1 MKATFRSL
9 AVALLTLLQASAA
22 LSDAPLIWGPSNTAR
37 LLNSGELVGKNGDIY
52 LHSPVA
58 LTFPAANAKGPL
70 LNDGSGT
77 LSWLVG
83 NNNSFTG
90 FDSTGTMISIPGY
103 SWDQTTSALNGNLTV
118 DPFVSSYTLY
128 GFNTQANPTADT
140 VNAVTT
146 GQFSNSCGT
155 DNSGF
160 ACGDPITGAGGLYGI
175 NNSVNSSNKSPAGH
189 LQQYNGYSQIGNGV
203 DPITVHDIGGIAN
216 GQTLA
221 SGVTLNYVSQ
231 IINNLQAPVGSKL
244 NTYTGLA
251 EYSNINH
258 LLQNYNGIQN
268 SATIA
273 TLDGY
278 YTGFQDSSQVT
289 TANSSYTSYQV
300 SPGIST
306 LRGSYNGVNISPN
319 ITNAALTAEQFE
331 ITTVADVA
339 QSLAGKYLTFCD
351 PNTDGGTCWAPWFKV
366 SGTGTAPVLSGYTLI
381 EVDINTNDSASVVGT
396 TLYTAVNALTVNLT
410 WVDSGTGIV
419 TGTAIN
425 AGGSQ
430 QAQAEDSGFAVVML
444 VFGGGD
450 GQAYGLNINMGNT
463 TGFAAG
469 NVNAITATGD
479 VSVDGKLQTSVN
491 APMADQ
497 GGASANPV
505 NTINTEF
512 TIAPGITVNNADEFG
527 FGPIANLT
535 LGANAHL
542 NASPGLQVG
551 ASSLGMIGLIQMDN
565 LSTAT
570 NVNGSFIAQVLVGGT
585 GAGGII
591 DDMAGYRAISANF
604 GSPSTVTNY
613 RAYFADDLLGAPATN
628 SWGLYS
634 KSSFENYMGKSL
646 KIGGAPV
653 TGDKVANSSV
663 GLQVTDTAI
672 YPDPI
677 TTAARNALTPLT
689 GMLVNNSDTAQLE
702 RYDGATW
709 VGISGGG
716 TVTSIDVSGGTTGLT
731 TSGGPVTGS
740 GTITLS
746 GTLGV
751 ANGGTGAATLA
762 LNNVLLG
769 NATSALQEIAPGT
782 SGNVLTSD
790 GTTWASSPA
799 TGGTALN
806 ALQVGVGNSTTPGQ
820 TDAVSTL
827 LVGDVTAASDFLT
840 ATITIAN
847 PAVVTATAHGQGF
860 GAKVFFTTT
869 GALPTGLVI
878 NTTYFVAGTINAN
891 DFQLAATY
899 ADAINGNLITTT
911 GTQSGVHTLHTGG
924 LTLTPGELRGLRSG
938 SAIGAGYV
946 GEVGTQTFSNVTLTT
961 TYSALAT
968 GLDLTPGNWTLYG
981 QATSIGCG
989 VTTSAIDLS
998 IDTTNGGTGTTGISR
1013 VFGATRTSGYGQA
1026 VIAVYTVNIGT
1037 TTTYYLNGASDVGS
1051 CTGTYGNITAI
1062 RR

>member
-1 MKATFRSL
+1 MKPKFRSL
-9 AVALLTLLQASAA
+9 AVALLTFMHACIAVA
-22 LSDAPLIWGPSNTAR
+22 DAPLIWGPSNTAR

-70 LNDGSGT
+70 LNDGTGT

-90 FDSTGTMISIPGY
+90 FDSTGTMISVPGY

-140 VNAVTT
+140 VNAVTNVQFQT
-146 GQFSNSCGT
+146 GCGT

-160 ACGDPITGAGGLYGI
+160 ACGNPTTGAGGLYGI
-175 NNSVNSSNKSPAGH
+175 TNNLNSNNKSPAGH

-203 DPITVHDIGGIAN
+203 DPITVHDIGGIAS

-221 SGVTLNYVSQ
+221 SGVTLQYVNQ
-231 IINNLQAPVGSKL
+231 ITNNLQAPAGSQL
-244 NTYTGLA
+244 STYTGLA

-258 LLQNYNGIQN
+258 LLQNYSGIQN

-278 YTGFQDSSQVT
+278 YNGFLDSAQVT
-289 TANSSYTSYQV
+289 TVNGGYNSVSL
-300 SPGIST
+300 SPGIT
-306 LRGSYNGVNISPN
+306 TMRGSYNGVNISPN
-319 ITNAALTAEQFE
+319 VTNAALTAEVFQ

-430 QAQAEDSGFAVVML
+430 QANAQDSGFAVIMTT
-444 VFGGGD
+444 FGGGD
-450 GQAYGLNINMGNT
+450 GQAYGININMGNA

-469 NVNAITATGD
+469 STQAINATGD
-479 VSVDGKLQTSVN
+479 VQIDGYLNTNHGFAMVDN
-491 APMADQ
+491 
-497 GGASANPV
+497 GGTQANPV
-505 NTINTEF
+505 NSINTDF
-512 TIAPGITVNNADEFG
+512 TIAPGVTVNNADSFG
-527 FGPIANLT
+527 FGPISSLT
-535 LGANAHL
+535 LGANAHA

-551 ASSLGMIGLIQMDN
+551 ATSLGMIGLIQMDN

-570 NVNGSFIAQVLVGGT
+570 NVNGSFIAQVLVGGS
-585 GAGGII
+585 GAGGVI

-604 GSPSTVTNY
+604 GSPTTVTNY
-613 RAYFADDLLGAPATN
+613 RAYLADDLLGAPATN

-634 KSSFENYMGKSL
+634 KASFENYMGKSL

-653 TGDKVANSSV
+653 TGDKVANASV
-663 GLQVTDTAI
+663 GLQVSDTAI

-709 VGISGGG
+709 IGISGGG
-716 TVTSIDVSGGTTGLT
+716 TVTSIDVDGGTTGLT
-731 TSGGPVTGS
+731 TSGGPVTSS
-740 GTITLS
+740 GTITLA

-751 ANGGTGAATLA
+751 ANGGTGAGTLA

-769 NATSALQEIAPGT
+769 NTTSALQVVAPGT

-790 GTTWASSPA
+790 GTTWASSPNPA
-799 TGGTALN
+799 GTPLN
-806 ALQVGVGNSTTPGQ
+806 ALQIGIGNSTTPGQ

-827 LVGDVTAASDFLT
+827 LVGDVLAASNYQT

-847 PAVVTATAHGQGF
+847 PAVVTATAHGLTF
-860 GAKVFFTTT
+860 GSKVFFTTT
-869 GALPTGLVI
+869 GALPTGLAI
-878 NTTYFVAGTINAN
+878 NTTYFVANPVNAN
-891 DFQLAATY
+891 DFTLAANLG
-899 ADAINGNLITTT
+899 DAIVSNLITTT

-924 LTLTPGELRGLRSG
+924 LTLTPGQIPGVMSG
-938 SAIGAGYV
+938 SAIQPGYV
-946 GEVGTQTFSNVTLTT
+946 GEVVTASFSGVTLTT
-961 TYSALAT
+961 TTSNL
-968 GLDLTPGNWTLYG
+968 LSPIDLRPGNWTIYG
-981 QATSIGCG
+981 TASTVGCG
-989 VTTSAIDLS
+989 GATTAIDLS
-998 IDTTNGGTGTTGISR
+998 IDTTSNGTGTLGTNRSI
-1013 VFGATRTSGYGQA
+1013 GAVNGSYGQA
-1026 VIAVYTVNIGT
+1026 VVAAYNVSIGT
-1037 TTTYYLNGASDVGS
+1037 VTQYYLTGASLNSGS
-1051 CTGTYGNITAI
+1051 CTSTAGNITAI

>member
-1 MKATFRSL
+1 MLKKI
-9 AVALLTLLQASAA
+9 TLLFFAYFQASIA
-22 LSDAPLIWGPSNTAR
+22 LADAPLIWGPNNSAK

-52 LHSPVA
+52 LHSAVP
-58 LTFPAANAKGPL
+58 LIFPAANAKGPL
-70 LNDGSGT
+70 LNNGTGT

-83 NNNSFTG
+83 NNNSIVG

-103 SWDQTTSALNGNLTV
+103 SWDQVTNALNANLTV
-118 DPFVSSYTLY
+118 DPFITSYTLY
-128 GFNTQANPTADT
+128 GFNAQANPTADT
-140 VNAVTT
+140 VNAVTNTQFQT
-146 GQFSNSCGT
+146 GCGT

-160 ACGDPITGAGGLYGI
+160 ACGNPTTGAGGLYGI
-175 NNSVNSSNKSPAGH
+175 TNNLNSNNKSPAGH

-203 DPITVHDIGGIAN
+203 DPITVHDIGGIAS

-221 SGVTLNYVSQ
+221 SGVTLQYVNQ
-231 IINNLQAPVGSKL
+231 ITNNLQAPAGSQL
-244 NTYTGLA
+244 STYTGLA

-258 LLQNYNGIQN
+258 LLQNYNGVQN

-278 YTGFQDSSQVT
+278 YNGFLDSAQVT
-289 TANSSYTSYQV
+289 TANGGYNSVSL
-300 SPGIST
+300 SPGIT
-306 LRGSYNGVNISPN
+306 TMRGSYNGVNISPN
-319 ITNAALTAEQFE
+319 VTNAALTAEVFQ

-339 QSLAGKYLTFCD
+339 QSLAGKYLTFCLPYAD
-351 PNTDGGTCWAPWFKV
+351 SGTCWAAWFEV
-366 SGTGTAPVLSGYTLI
+366 SGSGVAPPAPGYTLVQVNI
-381 EVDINTNDSASVVGT
+381 ATNDTAATVGT
-396 TLYTAVNALTVNLT
+396 ALFGAVNALSANLT
-410 WVDSGTGIV
+410 FVDSGTGIV
-419 TGTAIN
+419 TGTATV

-430 QAQAEDSGFAVVML
+430 QANAQDSGFAVIMTT
-444 VFGGGD
+444 FGGGD
-450 GQAYGLNINMGNT
+450 GQAYGININMGNA
-463 TGFAAG
+463 TGFITG
-469 NVNAITATGD
+469 STKAINATGD
-479 VSVDGKLQTSVN
+479 VQIDGYLNTNHGFAMVDN
-491 APMADQ
+491 
-497 GGASANPV
+497 GGTQANPV
-505 NTINTEF
+505 NSINTDF
-512 TIAPGITVNNADEFG
+512 TIAPGVTVNNADSFG
-527 FGPIANLT
+527 FGPISSLT
-535 LGANAHL
+535 LGANAHA

-565 LSTAT
+565 GSTAT
-570 NVNGSFIAQVLVGGT
+570 NVNGSFIAQVLVGGS
-585 GAGGII
+585 GAGGVI
-591 DDMAGYRAISANF
+591 DDMAGYRAVSANF
-604 GSPSTVTNY
+604 GSPTTVTNY
-613 RAYFADDLLGAPATN
+613 RAYLADDLLGAPATN

-646 KIGGAPV
+646 KIGGVPV

-689 GMLVNNSDTAQLE
+689 GMLVNNSTTSQLE

-709 VGISGGG
+709 IGISGGG
-716 TVTSIDVSGGTTGLT
+716 SVTSIDVSGGTTGLT
-731 TSGGPVTGS
+731 TSGGPVTGA
-740 GTITLS
+740 GTITLA

-751 ANGGTGAATLA
+751 ANGGTGATTLA

-769 NATSALQEIAPGT
+769 NTTSALQTVAPGT

-790 GTTWASSPA
+790 GTTWASSAP
-799 TGGTALN
+799 TSGTVLN
-806 ALQVGVGNSTTPGQ
+806 ALQIGVGNSTTAGQ

-827 LVGDVTAASDFLT
+827 LVGDVLAASNYQT

-847 PAVVTATAHGQGF
+847 PAVVTATAHVQGF

-899 ADAINGNLITTT
+899 TDAINGNLITTT
-911 GTQSGVHTLHTGG
+911 GSQSGVHTLHTGG

-938 SAIGAGYV
+938 AAIGAGYV

-961 TYSALAT
+961 TYSGLAT
-968 GLDLTPGNWTLYG
+968 GLDLSPGNWTLYG

-989 VTTSAIDLS
+989 GTTTAIDLS
-998 IDTTNGGTGTTGISR
+998 IDTTSGGTGTTGISR
-1013 VFGATRTSGYGQA
+1013 VFGATRSSGYGQA
-1026 VIAVYTVNIGT
+1026 VIAVYTVNIGSN
-1037 TTTYYLNGASDVGS
+1037 TTYYLNGASDLGS

>member
-1 MKATFRSL
+1 MLKKI
-9 AVALLTLLQASAA
+9 TLLFFAYFQASIA
-22 LSDAPLIWGPSNTAR
+22 LADAPLIWGPNNSAK

-52 LHSPVA
+52 LHSAVP
-58 LTFPAANAKGPL
+58 LIFPAANAKGPL
-70 LNDGSGT
+70 LNNGTGT

-83 NNNSFTG
+83 NNNSIVG

-103 SWDQTTSALNGNLTV
+103 SWDQVTNALNANLTV
-118 DPFVSSYTLY
+118 DPFITSYTLY
-128 GFNTQANPTADT
+128 GFNTQANPTANT
-140 VNAVTT
+140 VNAVTNTQFQT
-146 GQFSNSCGT
+146 GCGT

-160 ACGDPITGAGGLYGI
+160 ACGNPTTGAGGLYGI
-175 NNSVNSSNKSPAGH
+175 TNNLNSNNKSPAGH
-189 LQQYNGYSQIGNGV
+189 LQQYSGYSQIGNGV
-203 DPITVHDIGGIAN
+203 DPITVYDIGGIAS

-221 SGVTLNYVSQ
+221 SGVTLKYVNQ
-231 IINNLQAPVGSKL
+231 IINNLQAPAGSQL
-244 NTYTGLA
+244 STYTSLA

-278 YTGFQDSSQVT
+278 YNGFLDSAQVT
-289 TANSSYTSYQV
+289 TVNGGYNSVSL
-300 SPGIST
+300 SPGIT
-306 LRGSYNGVNISPN
+306 TMRGSYNGVNISPN
-319 ITNAALTAEQFE
+319 VTNAALTAEVFQ

-339 QSLAGKYLTFCD
+339 QSLAGKYLTFCLPYAD
-351 PNTDGGTCWAPWFKV
+351 SGTCWAAWFEV
-366 SGTGTAPVLSGYTLI
+366 SGSGVAPVAPGYTLVQVNI
-381 EVDINTNDSASVVGT
+381 ATNDTAATVGT
-396 TLYTAVNALTVNLT
+396 ALFGAVNALSANLT
-410 WVDSGTGIV
+410 FVDSGTGIV
-419 TGTAIN
+419 TGTATVS
-425 AGGSQ
+425 GGSQ
-430 QAQAEDSGFAVVML
+430 QANAQDSGFAVIMTT
-444 VFGGGD
+444 FGGGD
-450 GQAYGLNINMGNT
+450 GKASGLNINMGNA

-469 NVNAITATGD
+469 STQAINATGD
-479 VSVDGKLQTSVN
+479 VGIDGKLQTSVN

-497 GGASANPV
+497 GGSSANPV
-505 NTINTEF
+505 NTINTGF
-512 TIAPGITVNNADEFG
+512 TIAPGVTVNNADEFG

-570 NVNGSFIAQVLVGGT
+570 NVNGSFIAQVLVGGS

-613 RAYFADDLLGAPATN
+613 RAYFADDLLGAPAAN

-646 KIGGAPV
+646 KIGGVPV

-689 GMLVNNSDTAQLE
+689 GMLVNNSTTSQLE

-709 VGISGGG
+709 IGISGGG
-716 TVTSIDVSGGTTGLT
+716 SVTSIDVSGGTTGLT
-731 TSGGPVTGS
+731 TSGGPVTGA
-740 GTITLS
+740 GTITLA

-751 ANGGTGAATLA
+751 ANGGTGATTLA

-769 NATSALQEIAPGT
+769 NTTSALQVVAPGA

-790 GTTWASSPA
+790 GTTWASSAP
-799 TGGTALN
+799 TSGTVLN
-806 ALQVGVGNSTTPGQ
+806 ALQIGVGNSTTAGQ

-827 LVGDVTAASDFLT
+827 LVGDVLAASDFLT

-899 ADAINGNLITTT
+899 TDAINGNLITTT
-911 GTQSGVHTLHTGG
+911 GSQSGVHTLHTGG

-946 GEVGTQTFSNVTLTT
+946 GEVKTQTFSNVTLTT
-961 TYSALAT
+961 TNSALAT

-989 VTTSAIDLS
+989 ATTTAIDLS
-998 IDTTNGGTGTTGISR
+998 IDTSSGGNGTTGISR
-1013 VFGATRTSGYGQA
+1013 VFGAINGSYGQA
-1026 VIAVYTVNIGT
+1026 VIAVYTVNIGVN
-1037 TTTYYLNGASDVGS
+1037 TTYYLNGSSDLSS